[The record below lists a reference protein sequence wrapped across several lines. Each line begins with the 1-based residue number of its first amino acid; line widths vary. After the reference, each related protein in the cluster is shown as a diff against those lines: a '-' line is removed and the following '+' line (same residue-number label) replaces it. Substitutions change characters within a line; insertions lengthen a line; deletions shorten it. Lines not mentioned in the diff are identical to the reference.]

1 MVWNMRKISYNEV
14 ERFAISRTLSGALV
28 PPFFAAFLCRYPSIV
43 ECTFHRIR
51 SFYFAL
57 MLEGQMEY
65 CERGAEP
72 CQCRP
77 GTLVLLP
84 AGCCYSWHVLEP
96 VTALHCIHSGFS
108 ISEHGALS
116 TLFGFPLQRVMTVEL
131 GREWVVRTKEEI
143 RRLPE
148 LTFAGVHLSGFILEL
163 CAAALEKSSRI
174 PSPQENDRDSE
185 LFKQCVYF
193 VEEHL
198 AAPFTVRE
206 MARKCRVSERKL
218 FQLFHLRL
226 NMAPFQYVA
235 MRKVTLARRLLGSG
249 MSGGEIAERI
259 GFSGQNYFI
268 RFFKRETG
276 MTPEA
281 YRRSLRHNSSFSGH

>member
-14 ERFAISRTLSGALV
+14 DRFAISRTLSGTLV
-28 PPFFAAFLCRYPSIV
+28 SPLLSAFLCRYPSIA
-43 ECTFHRIR
+43 ECAFHRIR

-57 MLEGQMEY
+57 ILEGTMEY
-65 CERGAEP
+65 CEQGAES
-72 CQCRP
+72 CLCRP

-84 AGCCYSWHVLEP
+84 AGSYYSWRIQEP
-96 VTALHCIHSGFS
+96 VTAFHCIHSGFS

-131 GREWVVRTKEEI
+131 GPEWVARTNEEI

-148 LTFAGVHLSGFILEL
+148 IAFAGVHLSGFILEL
-163 CAAALEKSSRI
+163 CAAVLEKSSRI
-174 PSPQENDRDSE
+174 SNSLENDRDSE

-198 AAPFTVRE
+198 AESFTVRE

-218 FQLFHLRL
+218 FQLFHSRL

-235 MRKVTLARRLLGSG
+235 MRRVTLARRLLGGG
-249 MSGGEIAERI
+249 MASGEIAERI
-259 GFSGQNYFI
+259 GFSGQSYFI
-268 RFFKRETG
+268 RFFKQQTG

-281 YRRSLRHNSSFSGH
+281 YRRSLWKNGSFSAR

>member
-1 MVWNMRKISYNEV
+1 MVWNMRKINYNEV
-14 ERFAISRTLSGALV
+14 DRFAISRTLSGALV
-28 PPFFAAFLCRYPSIV
+28 PPLLSAFLCRYPSV
-43 ECTFHRIR
+43 AECSCHRIR

-57 MLEGQMEY
+57 MLEGKMEY
-65 CERGAEP
+65 QEQGAEP
-72 CQCRP
+72 SLCRP

-84 AGCCYSWHVLEP
+84 AGCCYSWRVLEP
-96 VTALHCIHSGFS
+96 VTAFHCIHSGFS
-108 ISEHGALS
+108 ISEHGALA

-131 GREWVVRTKEEI
+131 GQEWVERTNEEI

-148 LTFAGVHLSGFILEL
+148 LGFVGVQLSGFILEL
-163 CAAALEKSSRI
+163 CAAVLEKSSRI
-174 PSPQENDRDSE
+174 SNSLESDRDSE

-198 AAPFTVRE
+198 AEPFTVRE

-218 FQLFHLRL
+218 FLLFRSRL

-249 MSGGEIAERI
+249 MSGGEIAEQI
-259 GFSGQNYFI
+259 GFSGQNYFV

-281 YRRSLRHNSSFSGH
+281 YRRSLRQNSSFSGS